1 VPTQTFAV
9 QKMFRPRW
17 PVIAVIAVVLFG
29 GLLWGIFRV
38 TDGAVVPSSCI
49 WAAAIA
55 FWVMII
61 SMSTERSRTVS
72 VADGVVVASWRRVPI
87 RPSEVR
93 IGRWVQMSLDTPVG
107 LVAHVRGPGGSL
119 RIGAREAGFDAYR
132 LDGPRAQ
139 LVDCHLPPTD
149 FDTLV
154 AALGVRSGPVP
165 DGMIFELVRP
175 RRALRTLAPWVIA
188 MIAASAAGVGLPAF
202 ALPQKAITAVIT
214 AIAFTGVIATMLD
227 WVRIRQPSHELRI
240 GPGGFALA
248 RTQGRPE
255 RVRATWPEVR
265 AVRTAGVM
273 HTKGG
278 PYVYPTLEIALGVA
292 APIVVGAQDQ
302 SLAWTNPT
310 EPGRRKPKWLVGS
323 SEWPRLVQA
332 LESHGCF
339 R

>member
-17 PVIAVIAVVLFG
+17 PIVAVIAVVFFG
-29 GLLWGIFRV
+29 GLLSGILRV
-38 TDGAVVPSSCI
+38 TESAAVSSTCI

-55 FWVMII
+55 FWVVMI

-72 VADGVVVASWRRVPI
+72 VVDGVVIASWRRVPI
-87 RPSEVR
+87 RPSEVK
-93 IGRWVQMSLDTPVG
+93 IGRWVQTSLDTPVG
-107 LVAHVRGPGGSL
+107 LVAHLRGPGGSL
-119 RIGAREAGFDAYR
+119 RIGVRVPVLGTYR

-139 LVDCHLPPTD
+139 LVDCHLPTAD

-154 AALGVRSGPVP
+154 LALGVHPGLVP
-165 DGMIFELVRP
+165 EDMNFELVEP
-175 RRALRTLAPWVIA
+175 RRALRTIAPWGLT
-188 MIAASAAGVGLPAF
+188 MISASAAAVGLS
-202 ALPQKAITAVIT
+202 ALKLSQN
-214 AIAFTGVIATMLD
+214 AIAALIAAILIAGVLATMLD

-240 GPGGFALA
+240 GLGGCALA
-248 RTQGRPE
+248 RTQGRRE

-265 AVRTAGVM
+265 AMRTTGVM

-302 SLAWTNPT
+302 SLAWTDPM
-310 EPGRRKPKWLVGS
+310 ERLQRKPTWFVGS
-323 SEWPRLVQA
+323 AEWPQLVQA
-332 LESHGCF
+332 LENHGCF